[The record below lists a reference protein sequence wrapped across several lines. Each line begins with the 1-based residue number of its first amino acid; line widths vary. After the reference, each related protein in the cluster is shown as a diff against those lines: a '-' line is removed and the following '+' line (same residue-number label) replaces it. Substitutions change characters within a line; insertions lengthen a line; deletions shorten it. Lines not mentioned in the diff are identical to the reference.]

1 MPKDNKEQRTPYDAL
16 RLFSALTHGIGFWMA
31 TAGIGVLIAV
41 TAFVGTVWHIVSY
54 SVYGAALVGL
64 YATSTLYHS
73 LRVRPEYRQTLRKLD
88 HIMIYLLIAGT
99 YTPIC
104 LVALRRVSQGWGW
117 AIFGVIWFF
126 ALAGTI
132 IKICWLNAPRWVS
145 ATAYVGMGWLVIVAI
160 VPLLRAI
167 PEQMPA
173 SAFVWLMIGGLFYT
187 VGGILYALRWPGRD
201 RKLFGFHEV
210 FHIFILLGSI
220 SHFAMMLALRRA

>member
-1 MPKDNKEQRTPYDAL
+1 MPREKHGEQETRTPYDAL

-31 TAGIGVLIAV
+31 TAGVGVLIAV
-41 TAFVGTVWHIVSY
+41 AAFVGTGWHIVSY
-54 SVYGAALVGL
+54 SVYGAALLGL

-73 LRVRPEYRQTLRKLD
+73 LRVRPEKRRALRKLD

-104 LVALRRVSQGWGW
+104 LVVLRKQSPGWGW

-126 ALAGTI
+126 ALAGTAV
-132 IKICWLNAPRWVS
+132 KICWLDAPRWVS
-145 ATAYVGMGWLVIVAI
+145 AAAYVGMGWLVVIAI
-160 VPLLRAI
+160 VPIVRA
-167 PEQMPA
+167 MPTR
-173 SAFVWLMIGGLFYT
+173 AFVWLLTGGVFYT
-187 VGGILYALRWPGRD
+187 VGGVLYALRWPGRD

-220 SHFAMMLALRRA
+220 SHFAMMMALREV

>member
-1 MPKDNKEQRTPYDAL
+1 MPPREKEARTPYDAL

-31 TAGIGVLIAV
+31 TAGVGVLIAV
-41 TAFVGTVWHIVSY
+41 AAFVGSAWHIVSY
-54 SVYGAALVGL
+54 SVYGAALIGL

-73 LRVRPEYRQTLRKLD
+73 LRVKPERRNALRKAD
-88 HIMIYLLIAGT
+88 HIMIYMLIAGT

-104 LVALRRVSQGWGW
+104 LVPLRLYSPGWGW

-126 ALAGTI
+126 AVVGTVV
-132 IKICWLNAPRWVS
+132 KLCWLNAPRWVS
-145 ATAYVGMGWLVIVAI
+145 AAAYVGMGWLVIIAI
-160 VPLLRAI
+160 VPLVRS
-167 PEQMPA
+167 PDMTTR
-173 SAFVWLMIGGLFYT
+173 AFVWLMIGGLFYT

-220 SHFAMMLALRRA
+220 SHFAMMLTLR

>member
-1 MPKDNKEQRTPYDAL
+1 MKSNKKETRTPYDAL

-31 TAGIGVLIAV
+31 TAGVGVLIAI
-41 TAFVGTVWHIVSY
+41 AALVGSAWHVVSY

-73 LRVRPEYRQTLRKLD
+73 LRVNPERRIALRKAD
-88 HIMIYLLIAGT
+88 HIMIYMLIAGT

-104 LVALRRVSQGWGW
+104 LVPLRMYSPGWGW

-126 ALAGTI
+126 AVAGTV
-132 IKICWLNAPRWVS
+132 IKLFWISAPRWVS
-145 ATAYVGMGWLVIVAI
+145 TAAYVGMGWLVAVAI
-160 VPLLRAI
+160 VPLVRSPYML
-167 PEQMPA
+167 P
-173 SAFVWLMIGGLFYT
+173 SALIWLAIGGLFYT

-210 FHIFILLGSI
+210 FHILIMLGSI
-220 SHFAMMLALRRA
+220 SHFSMMILLSR